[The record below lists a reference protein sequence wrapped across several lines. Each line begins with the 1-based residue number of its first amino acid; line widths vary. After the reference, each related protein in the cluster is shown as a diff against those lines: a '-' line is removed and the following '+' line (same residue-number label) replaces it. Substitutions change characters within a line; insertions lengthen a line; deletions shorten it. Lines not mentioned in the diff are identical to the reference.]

1 VTTGHEEVDR
11 AASLFGRMGT
21 PDEIARA
28 VVFLASSDAS
38 FVTGQT
44 LIVDGG
50 LTITDYASLPWLEA
64 EGSWKLFPHMQPDC
78 G

>member
-1 VTTGHEEVDR
+1 
-11 AASLFGRMGT
+11 MGT

-44 LIVDGG
+44 LLVDGG
-50 LTITDYASLPWLEA
+50 LTVTDYPSQPWLA
-64 EGSWKLFPHMQPDC
+64 AVGAWRLFPHLEP
-78 G
+78 GRSTGGAG